1 MRFPTMTRNNDFRRA
16 YARGRSFVGYCLIL
30 YVQKNR
36 TGGTRIG
43 ITSSKKIGNAVQ
55 RNRARRVIRAAV
67 DAVLPP
73 EGVGSVDL
81 VLVARGVTAA
91 QKSGQVAAVLRK
103 LLLRAGLP
111 VRPTTAERS
120 PVTSPADAEGAVSL
134 QTENTSASPLAERSA
149 PSADAVSA
157 DKDAVP
163 VLSPPASDRQS
174 AASAPAAQ
182 NVLSE

>member
-16 YARGRSFVGYCLIL
+16 YARGKSFVGYSLIL

-111 VRPTTAERS
+111 VRPAA
-120 PVTSPADAEGAVSL
+120 P
-134 QTENTSASPLAERSA
+134 QTENAPPCA
-149 PSADAVSA
+149 PSGPTVPSSAVSETQ
-157 DKDAVP
+157 P
-163 VLSPPASDRQS
+163 T
-174 AASAPAAQ
+174 ASAPAAQ
-182 NVLSE
+182 NVLPG

>member
-16 YARGRSFVGYCLIL
+16 YARGRSFVGYSLIL

-81 VLVARGVTAA
+81 VLVARGVTAG

-111 VRPTTAERS
+111 VLPAAAENAAA
-120 PVTSPADAEGAVSL
+120 P
-134 QTENTSASPLAERSA
+134 QTETVSVSETVLPSASS
-149 PSADAVSA
+149 DALPFS
-157 DKDAVP
+157 
-163 VLSPPASDRQS
+163 SSPASDPQP

-182 NVLSE
+182 NVLPE